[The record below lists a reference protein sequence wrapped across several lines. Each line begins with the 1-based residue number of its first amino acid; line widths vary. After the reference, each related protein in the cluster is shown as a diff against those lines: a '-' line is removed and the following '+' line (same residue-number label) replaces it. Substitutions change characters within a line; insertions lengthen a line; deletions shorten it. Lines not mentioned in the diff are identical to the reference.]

1 MYEGTQ
7 GSKNVRLWYWE
18 ETLSGTPG
26 EHTKSS
32 AKRARN
38 SQGNECKYNAREF
51 QKEMCEEV
59 HEGTL
64 KSCGIMSEKT
74 PLKNPQSMHS
84 PLKKRERNGPSL
96 VLQWI
101 VGLHCCSHSHLF
113 LSRRVLVMIAI
124 KDS

>member
-7 GSKNVRLWYWE
+7 GLKNVRLWYWE

-38 SQGNECKYNAREF
+38 SQGNECKYNVREF
-51 QKEMCEEV
+51 QKEMREEV
-59 HEGTL
+59 QEGTL

-74 PLKNPQSMHS
+74 PLHS